1 VREAPLGK
9 LLLERAVREVL
20 AVARARG
27 VPLADDEEAKILA
40 FIDSLG
46 GGMKPS
52 FLLDLEAG
60 GPTELDDL
68 SGAVARLGREA
79 GVETPVHDT
88 AAAALGAVRP
98 HPSL

>member
-1 VREAPLGK
+1 
-9 LLLERAVREVL
+9 VREVL

-27 VPLADDEEAKILA
+27 IRLADDELQKTLA
-40 FIDSLG
+40 FIDGLG

-60 GPTELDDL
+60 GPNELDDL

-79 GVETPVHDT
+79 GLETPVHDT
-88 AAAALGAVRP
+88 ATTALSVGRKNP
-98 HPSL
+98 